1 MIFSNEYLKNLTE
14 YGFMIYEFPDFQLI
28 HCLTVHRKCEFAKYS
43 VLCDMLKF
51 ITVSSLIA
59 SRNC

>member
-28 HCLTVHRKCEFAKYS
+28 HCLTVHRKCEFAKNS
-43 VLCDMLKF
+43 VLCD
-51 ITVSSLIA
+51 I
-59 SRNC
+59 C